1 MFPFDLP
8 GPEFLLFYAAFVVV
22 VIVLLYFY
30 RQDKES
36 DPPPPVALR
45 DPYLMACLRGG
56 PKEAICAATVGLID
70 RGFLTIADRK
80 VSQSP
85 SANAELLR
93 HPIEKEVWA
102 FFEDPADLLA
112 VNIRP
117 AVLGVAAEYE
127 VELRRLK
134 LIPDEQIQG
143 MRQTAAWFA
152 AGLLLAVGAIKLTVA
167 LSSGHTNVAFLIVMM
182 VVAPFVVM
190 KTGFP
195 YRTATGNKYLANM
208 CALFS
213 SLHDQVKSIQPG
225 TGTREVLWALAIF
238 GVSALPASAFPAAQY
253 FTQARRGIG
262 GGGDGGGGGGGGG
275 CGGGGGGGGC
285 GGCGGGGGG

>member
-8 GPEFLLFYAAFVVV
+8 GPEFLLFYAAFFVVV
-22 VIVLLYFY
+22 LVLLYLY

-36 DPPPPVALR
+36 DPPPPVAPN

-56 PKEAICAATVGLID
+56 PKEVICAATVGLID
-70 RGFLTIADRK
+70 RGFLTIAERK
-80 VSQSP
+80 VGQSP
-85 SANAELLR
+85 SANAELLS
-93 HPIEKEVWA
+93 HPIEKEIWA
-102 FFEDPADLLA
+102 FFEDPADLFA

-117 AVLGVAAEYE
+117 AVLEVAAEYE
-127 VELRRLK
+127 AELRRLK

-143 MRQTAAWFA
+143 TRRTAAWFA
-152 AGLLLAVGAIKLTVA
+152 AGLLLAVGALKLTVA

-182 VVAPFVVM
+182 VVAPYVVM

-208 CALFS
+208 RALFS
-213 SLHDQVKSIQPG
+213 GLHDQVKSIQPG
-225 TGTREVLWALAIF
+225 TGTREVLWALSIF
-238 GVSALPASAFPAAQY
+238 GVSALPASAFPAVQY
-253 FTQARRGIG
+253 FTQARGGMG
-262 GGGDGGGGGGGGG
+262 GGGDGGGGGCGG
-275 CGGGGGGGGC
+275 GGGGGGGGC